1 VRDVSK
7 TIYIGNIPWSLSE
20 DQLKEYFSKHGQV
33 LSARI
38 ITERATGR
46 SKGYG
51 FIEVSAESAE
61 KIIELNGTEMDGRK
75 LVINEAKPR
84 VG

>member
-1 VRDVSK
+1 VSK

-20 DQLKEYFSKHGQV
+20 DQLKEYFSQHGQV

-61 KIIELNGTEMDGRK
+61 KIIDLNGTEMDGRK
-75 LVINEAKPR
+75 LVVNEAKPR
-84 VG
+84 LG

>member
-1 VRDVSK
+1 VPK
-7 TIYIGNIPWSLSE
+7 TIYVGNIPWSITE
-20 DQLKEYFSKHGQV
+20 DQLKDHFSEHGQV

-51 FIEVSAESAE
+51 FVEIPEEDAE

-75 LVINEAKPR
+75 LVVNEAKPR
-84 VG
+84 PE

>member
-1 VRDVSK
+1 VSK

-20 DQLKEYFSKHGQV
+20 DQLKAYFNKYGQV
-33 LSARI
+33 LSSRI

-51 FIEVSAESAE
+51 FIEVSADSVE
-61 KIIELNGTEMDGRK
+61 KIVELNGIEMDGRK
-75 LVINEAKPR
+75 LVVNEAKPR
-84 VG
+84 V

>member
-1 VRDVSK
+1 MSK

-51 FIEVSAESAE
+51 FIEVSEESAE

>member
-1 VRDVSK
+1 MSK

-20 DQLKEYFSKHGQV
+20 DQLKEYFGKHGQV

-51 FIEVSAESAE
+51 FLEVAAEDAE
-61 KIIELNGTEMDGRK
+61 KIIGLNGSEMDGRK
-75 LVINEAKPR
+75 LVVNEAKPR
-84 VG
+84 AG

>member
-1 VRDVSK
+1 MSK

-20 DQLKEYFSKHGQV
+20 DQVKEYFGKHGQV

-51 FIEVSAESAE
+51 FLEVAAEDAE
-61 KIIELNGTEMDGRK
+61 KIIGLNGSEMDGRK
-75 LVINEAKPR
+75 LVVNEAKPR

>member
-1 VRDVSK
+1 MSK

-51 FIEVSAESAE
+51 FLEVSTETAEQ
-61 KIIELNGTEMDGRK
+61 IIGLNGSEMDGRK
-75 LVINEAKPR
+75 LVVNEAKPR

>member
-1 VRDVSK
+1 VSK

>member
-1 VRDVSK
+1 VSK

-20 DQLKEYFSKHGQV
+20 EQLKEYFGKHGQV
-33 LSARI
+33 HSARI

-46 SKGYG
+46 SRGYG

-75 LVINEAKPR
+75 LVVNEAKPK

>member
-1 VRDVSK
+1 VSK

-51 FIEVSAESAE
+51 FIEVSEESAE

>member
-1 VRDVSK
+1 MPK
-7 TIYIGNIPWSLSE
+7 TIYVGNIPWSLTE
-20 DQLKEYFSKHGQV
+20 DQLKAYFGEHGQV

-51 FIEVSAESAE
+51 FIEVDDNDGE
-61 KIIELNGTEMDGRK
+61 KMVELNGTELDGRK
-75 LVINEAKPR
+75 LVVNEAKPR
-84 VG
+84 PE

>member
-1 VRDVSK
+1 MSK

-33 LSARI
+33 LSVRI